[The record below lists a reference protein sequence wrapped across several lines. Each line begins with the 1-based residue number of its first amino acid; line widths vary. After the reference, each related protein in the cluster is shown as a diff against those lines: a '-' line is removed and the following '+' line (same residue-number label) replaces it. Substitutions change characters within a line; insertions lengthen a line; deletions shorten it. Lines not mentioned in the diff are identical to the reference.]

1 MEEELEE
8 KNVIIAKLE
17 EELETKDKEM
27 SFKEKSIQFLH
38 KKILD
43 V

>member
-8 KNVIIAKLE
+8 KNAIIAKLE

-27 SFKEKSIQFLH
+27 SFKEKSI
-38 KKILD
+38 
-43 V
+43 